1 MAGRW
6 LRNKKDGEIYGWN
19 EILAENP
26 LTEEVTEEQAF
37 PEKFMTK
44 EQKSRKPKV
53 NLKTKNIPTK
63 KVFPEIDNVEMK
75 VKMMAKKSGQ
85 MHIKYMPSGSTILD
99 IKTYIKELELTT
111 K

>member
-19 EILAENP
+19 QILADNP

-44 EQKSRKPKV
+44 EQKGRKPKV
-53 NLKTKNIPTK
+53 NLETKTLPKKKKSDKVELAEEVTRSVEKARTK
-63 KVFPEIDNVEMK
+63 KS
-75 VKMMAKKSGQ
+75 KK
-85 MHIKYMPSGSTILD
+85 
-99 IKTYIKELELTT
+99 
-111 K
+111 

>member
-37 PEKFMTK
+37 PEKFLDKKKKT
-44 EQKSRKPKV
+44 RKAKV
-53 NLKTKNIPTK
+53 NLETEIPEEGDSTPEELAEEATKGLVRARNNKGHYVKDDPSTPDVNEAWVK
-63 KVFPEIDNVEMK
+63 K
-75 VKMMAKKSGQ
+75 
-85 MHIKYMPSGSTILD
+85 
-99 IKTYIKELELTT
+99 
-111 K
+111 

>member
-19 EILAENP
+19 QILADNP

-44 EQKSRKPKV
+44 EQKGRKPKV
-53 NLKTKNIPTK
+53 NLETKTLPK
-63 KVFPEIDNVEMK
+63 KKKSDKVELEEEVTRSIGK
-75 VKMMAKKSGQ
+75 ATAKKS
-85 MHIKYMPSGSTILD
+85 K
-99 IKTYIKELELTT
+99 K
-111 K
+111 

>member
-19 EILAENP
+19 QILADNP

-53 NLKTKNIPTK
+53 NLETKNLPK
-63 KVFPEIDNVEMK
+63 K
-75 VKMMAKKSGQ
+75 KKSD
-85 MHIKYMPSGSTILD
+85 KV
-99 IKTYIKELELTT
+99 ELEEEVTRSIKKAT
-111 K
+111 KGKK

>member
-6 LRNKKDGEIYGWN
+6 LRNKVDGTIYGWN

-26 LTEEVTEEQAF
+26 KTEEVTEEQAF

-53 NLKTKNIPTK
+53 KLETKNIPVK
-63 KVFPEIDNVEMK
+63 KTSK
-75 VKMMAKKSGQ
+75 V
-85 MHIKYMPSGSTILD
+85 
-99 IKTYIKELELTT
+99 ELEEEVT
-111 K
+111 KSIKKTSKGKK

>member
-63 KVFPEIDNVEMK
+63 KVSK
-75 VKMMAKKSGQ
+75 V
-85 MHIKYMPSGSTILD
+85 
-99 IKTYIKELELTT
+99 ELEEEATRNIE
-111 K
+111 KPKK

>member
-63 KVFPEIDNVEMK
+63 KVSK
-75 VKMMAKKSGQ
+75 V
-85 MHIKYMPSGSTILD
+85 
-99 IKTYIKELELTT
+99 ELEEEATMNIE
-111 K
+111 KPKK